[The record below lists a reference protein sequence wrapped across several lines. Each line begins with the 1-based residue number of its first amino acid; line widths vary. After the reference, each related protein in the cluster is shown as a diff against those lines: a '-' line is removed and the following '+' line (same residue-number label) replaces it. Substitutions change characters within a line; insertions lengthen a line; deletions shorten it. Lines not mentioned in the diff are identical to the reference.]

1 MASAMLCSL
10 IKHAKI
16 SELQSLFDL
25 FSLFDSLTRLSNQI
39 GLQLSFQSRV
49 ASPAALQLMKMWT
62 FPIEITKQGAQ
73 SQGVK
78 LRNSELYLKGAGVRT
93 PGSLLQQDCPNQ
105 RQSWKDQTVPTGS
118 TPNKAENIDY
128 SSASDD
134 TKLLRFVEVTKQTTF
149 TTQQGSV
156 V

>member
-16 SELQSLFDL
+16 NESQSLFEL

-39 GLQLSFQSRV
+39 GLHLSFRSRV

-62 FPIEITKQGAQ
+62 SPIEITKQGAQ
-73 SQGVK
+73 SLRVK

-93 PGSLLQQDCPNQ
+93 PGSLL
-105 RQSWKDQTVPTGS
+105 
-118 TPNKAENIDY
+118 
-128 SSASDD
+128 
-134 TKLLRFVEVTKQTTF
+134 
-149 TTQQGSV
+149 
-156 V
+156 